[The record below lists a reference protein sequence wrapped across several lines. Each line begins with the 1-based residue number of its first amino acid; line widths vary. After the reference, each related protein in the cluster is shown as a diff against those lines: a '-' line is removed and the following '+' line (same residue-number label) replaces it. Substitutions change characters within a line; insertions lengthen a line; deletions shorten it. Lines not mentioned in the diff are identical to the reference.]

1 MGKNNSNVVQ
11 LGMVDIPVLII
22 GLVVIVLIWY
32 VGDFLGKL
40 GNPEGRKEL
49 SGELKKEKF
58 WNTQTFVI
66 VVVILIVL
74 KKYLY

>member
-1 MGKNNSNVVQ
+1 
-11 LGMVDIPVLII
+11 MVDIPVLII

-58 WNTQTFVI
+58 WNTQT
-66 VVVILIVL
+66 L
-74 KKYLY
+74 KNISINYLWYLNGIRIT